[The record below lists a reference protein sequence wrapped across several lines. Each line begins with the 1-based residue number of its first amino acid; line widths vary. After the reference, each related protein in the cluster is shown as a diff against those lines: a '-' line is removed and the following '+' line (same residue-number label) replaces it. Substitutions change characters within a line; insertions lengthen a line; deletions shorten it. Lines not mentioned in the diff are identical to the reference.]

1 MTMLMC
7 DNDRCRFNN
16 DRVCSLAKVY
26 CVGRM
31 CRSAKWS
38 SYVEM
43 MRNKSDGV
51 KLRDRNP
58 K

>member
-1 MTMLMC
+1 MIMC
-7 DNDRCRFNN
+7 NNDRCRFNN
-16 DRVCSLAKVY
+16 DRVCARAKTY
-26 CVGRM
+26 CIGRM
-31 CRSAKWS
+31 CMSAKKET
-38 SYVEM
+38 YVDM

>member
-1 MTMLMC
+1 MIMC

>member
-16 DRVCSLAKVY
+16 DRV
-26 CVGRM
+26 